1 MKIVKQND
9 LRDCGVACLLSI
21 IRHYGGNVPIER
33 LRIDTYTNK
42 DGTTAYNL
50 IETAK
55 KYGFD
60 ACGKKIDSLS
70 DNNILLP
77 VIAHL
82 NTDGLLH
89 FVVIYEIKKN
99 KVVIMDPAKGKAIY
113 LMDEFLNKWTGVILE
128 FYPKDNIL
136 YLKKDNKLFDLIMM
150 FVKENKKLL
159 FTLFIINVLFVLFS
173 IINSFFFKVGINNLD
188 NNLKLIVVIFSI
200 ILIFK
205 CILQF
210 LRAYYENYINMHLE
224 TSLLKEFIN
233 HLFHLPSRVIFSR
246 TVGEIVTRVSEVG
259 NVKSLFTDLFITFF
273 LDFIL
278 TLVTIPILCSINSKL
293 FLILCLSLL
302 VYLIIGLFY
311 SKYLY
316 KKVMQNIDYKDKYSS
331 YLIDS
336 ISCFQSINNLNVT
349 DKILKEN
356 EYKISAY
363 INDEFSMND
372 FCIKIES
379 VKNFVSELCYLF
391 INIYGLFL
399 IKSGDL
405 DFVNLVL
412 FNTLIS
418 FFLDPIKNFIDILPK
433 FNFLK
438 ASFNKI
444 SDFINVPVEN
454 DSISDIKLSNF
465 NLSIKNI
472 SFTYNDFIN
481 ILSNFSLKVSSGE
494 KIMLKGKSGC
504 GKSSLCKIIAGLESI
519 KKGDLLIGDINYKD
533 LKRNDLVNNILY
545 VGQYENLMS
554 DSVKNNLYFNREID
568 SELFHKTM
576 KMCHVEDIVK
586 NKPLRYETFI
596 NMDSNN
602 LSGGEKQ
609 RIILARSLLNSFN
622 ILVLDE
628 ALSEV
633 DYKLERKIINNI
645 KREYK
650 DKTIIYVTHK
660 KQDDL
665 FDKVINMEDYCEQ
678 I

>member
-9 LRDCGVACLLSI
+9 LRDCGAASLLSI

-33 LRIDTYTNK
+33 LRIDTHTDK
-42 DGTTAYNL
+42 DGTSAFNL

-60 ACGKKIDSLS
+60 AKGIKLESLS
-70 DNNILLP
+70 NNNLLLP
-77 VIAHL
+77 AIAHL
-82 NTDGLLH
+82 DTNGLLH
-89 FVVIYEIKKN
+89 FVVIYEIRNKKI
-99 KVVIMDPAKGKAIY
+99 VIMDPAKGKIIY
-113 LMDEFLNKWTGVILE
+113 SMEEFLSKWTGVILE
-128 FYPKDNIL
+128 FYPKDNII
-136 YLKKDNKLFDLIMM
+136 YLKDGNNLFDLIMV
-150 FVKENKKLL
+150 FIKENKKLL
-159 FTLFIINVLFVLFS
+159 LSLFLINLLFIVFS
-173 IINSFFFKVGINNLD
+173 IINSFFFKVGVNNLD
-188 NNLKLIVVIFSI
+188 NNLKLIVIIFSI
-200 ILIFK
+200 ILLFK
-205 CILQF
+205 CIFQF

-246 TVGEIVTRVSEVG
+246 TVGEIVTRVSEVS

-273 LDFIL
+273 LDFVL
-278 TLVTIPILCSINSKL
+278 TLVTIPILYSISSKL

-302 VYLIIGLFY
+302 IYLVIGLFY
-311 SKYLY
+311 GKCLY
-316 KKVMQNIDYKDKYSS
+316 KRVMQNIDYKDKYSS

-336 ISCFQSINNLNVT
+336 ISCFQSINNLNVI
-349 DKILKEN
+349 DKTLEEN
-356 EYKISAY
+356 EYRISEY
-363 INDEFSMND
+363 INDEFLMND

-379 VKNFVSELCYLF
+379 IKNLASELSYLS
-391 INIYGLFL
+391 INILGLFL
-399 IKSGDL
+399 IKNGKL

-418 FFLDPIKNFIDILPK
+418 FFLDPIKNLIDILPK

-438 ASFNKI
+438 ASFDKI
-444 SDFINVPVEN
+444 NDFINISIDD
-454 DSISDIKLSNF
+454 DSCSGVKLSNYD
-465 NLSIKNI
+465 LSINDI
-472 SFTYNDFIN
+472 SFTYNDFVN
-481 ILSNFSLKVSSGE
+481 VLTNYSLKIPYGK

-519 KKGDLLIGDINYKD
+519 KKGDLFIGDINYKD
-533 LKRNDLVNNILY
+533 LKRNDLVSNILY

-554 DSVKNNLYFNREID
+554 DSIKNNLYFNREID
-568 SELFHKTM
+568 NDLFFRTM
-576 KMCHVEDIVK
+576 KICYVEDIIK

-609 RIILARSLLNSFN
+609 RIILARALLNPFN

-628 ALSEV
+628 SLSEV
-633 DYKLERKIINNI
+633 DYRLERKIVNNI
-645 KREYK
+645 KREYR

-665 FDKVINMEDYCEQ
+665 FDEVINMERCYE
-678 I
+678 

>member
-9 LRDCGVACLLSI
+9 LRDCGVASLLSI

-33 LRIDTYTNK
+33 LRIDTHTDK
-42 DGTTAYNL
+42 DGTTAFNL

-60 ACGKKIDSLS
+60 ACGKKIDNLS
-70 DNNILLP
+70 SNLVYPI
-77 VIAHL
+77 IAHL
-82 NTDGLLH
+82 NTNGLLH
-89 FVVIYEIKKN
+89 FVVVYEVKKN
-99 KVVIMDPAKGKAIY
+99 KVVVMDPAIGKVIY
-113 LMDEFLNKWTGVILE
+113 YMDDFLNKWTGVILE
-128 FYPKDNIL
+128 FYPKDKIL
-136 YLKKDNKLFDLIMM
+136 YLKKDNKLLDLIMV
-150 FVKENKKLL
+150 FVKDNKKLL
-159 FTLFIINVLFVLFS
+159 FMLFMINILFVLFS
-173 IINSFFFKVGINNLD
+173 IINSFFFKVGINNLE
-188 NNLKLIVVIFSI
+188 NNLKLIVILFFI
-200 ILIFK
+200 ILVFK

-233 HLFHLPSRVIFSR
+233 HLFHLPSKVIFSR

-259 NVKSLFTDLFITFF
+259 NVKSLFTDLFIAFF

-278 TLVTIPILCSINSKL
+278 TLVTIPILYSINNKL

-302 VYLIIGLFY
+302 VYLVIGLFY

-316 KKVMQNIDYKDKYSS
+316 KKVMQNIDYKDKYNS

-349 DKILKEN
+349 NKILKEN
-356 EYKISAY
+356 EYRISEF

-379 VKNFVSELCYLF
+379 LKNFVSELCYLF
-391 INIYGLFL
+391 INIFGLFL
-399 IKSGDL
+399 IKNGSL

-418 FFLDPIKNFIDILPK
+418 FFLDPIKNFIDVLPK

-438 ASFNKI
+438 ASFDKI
-444 SDFINVPVEN
+444 NDFIDVPVEE
-454 DSISDIKLSNF
+454 DSSSNINLSNY
-465 NLSIKNI
+465 NLFIDNI

-481 ILSNFSLKVSSGE
+481 ILSNFSLKVSYGE
-494 KIMLKGKSGC
+494 KILLKGRSGC

-519 KKGDLLIGDINYKD
+519 KKGDLFIGDINYKD
-533 LKRNDLVNNILY
+533 LKRIDLVNNILY

-554 DSVKNNLYFNREID
+554 DSIKNNLNFNREVD
-568 SELFHKTM
+568 SELFYKIM
-576 KMCHVEDIVK
+576 KICHVDEIVK

-602 LSGGEKQ
+602 LSGGERQ

-622 ILVLDE
+622 ILILDE
-628 ALSEV
+628 SLSEV
-633 DYKLERKIINNI
+633 DYKLERKIICNI

-665 FDKVINMEDYCEQ
+665 FDKVINMERCCE
-678 I
+678 